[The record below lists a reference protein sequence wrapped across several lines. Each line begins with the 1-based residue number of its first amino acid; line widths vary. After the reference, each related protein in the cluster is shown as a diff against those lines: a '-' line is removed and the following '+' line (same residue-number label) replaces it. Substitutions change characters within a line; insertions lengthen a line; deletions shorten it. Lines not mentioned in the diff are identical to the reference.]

1 MSQNDPFLHKTVRA
15 EWWVLQSSPKGK
27 PVEHGPFP
35 NEDSA
40 YGVIEILRA
49 RALTIH
55 KFDVQ
60 YRETEVDIDPILA
73 LAVDQ
78 IAKRIEGWIDEHMI
92 QNKKRRNTPY
102 LAEGTIRRSLQT
114 LANKVKETFALNL
127 ENPHASS
134 ETHQRR

>member
-1 MSQNDPFLHKTVRA
+1 MSQSDPFLHKTVRA

-49 RALTIH
+49 RALVIH

-60 YRETEVDIDPILA
+60 YREVEVDIDPILA
-73 LAVDQ
+73 LAVEQ
-78 IAKRIEGWIDEHMI
+78 IAKRVEGWIDENMI
-92 QNKKRRNTPY
+92 QNKKRRNSPY

-114 LANKVKETFALNL
+114 LAKHVRETFALNL
-127 ENPHASS
+127 ENPNDSD
-134 ETHQRR
+134 ETHRRR

>member
-1 MSQNDPFLHKTVRA
+1 MLQSDPFLHKTVRA
-15 EWWVLQSSPKGK
+15 EWWVLHSSPKGK

-49 RALTIH
+49 RALTTH

-60 YRETEVDIDPILA
+60 YREVEVDIDPILK
-73 LAVDQ
+73 LAIES
-78 IAKRIEGWIDEHMI
+78 IATRIEGWIDEHMI

>member
-1 MSQNDPFLHKTVRA
+1 M
-15 EWWVLQSSPKGK
+15 LQSSPKGK
-27 PVEHGPFP
+27 PVEHGPFS
-35 NEDSA
+35 NEDTA

-49 RALTIH
+49 RALVIH

-114 LANKVKETFALNL
+114 LANKVKETFAFNL
-127 ENPHASS
+127 ENPHDSS

>member
-1 MSQNDPFLHKTVRA
+1 MLQSDPFLHKTVRA

-35 NEDSA
+35 NEASA

-60 YRETEVDIDPILA
+60 YRETEVDIDPILK
-73 LAVDQ
+73 LAVES
-78 IAKRIEGWIDEHMI
+78 IVKRIEGWIDENMI

-114 LANKVKETFALNL
+114 LANHVKQTFALNL
-127 ENPHASS
+127 EIPNDSS
-134 ETHQRR
+134 ETSQRR

>member
-1 MSQNDPFLHKTVRA
+1 MSQSDPFLHKTIRA

-27 PVEHGPFP
+27 PIEHGPFP
-35 NEDSA
+35 NENSA

-49 RALTIH
+49 RALSTH

-60 YRETEVDIDPILA
+60 YRETVVDIDPILK
-73 LAVDQ
+73 LAVES
-78 IAKRIEGWIDEHMI
+78 IAKRIEGWIDENMI
-92 QNKKRRNTPY
+92 QNKKRRHTPY

-127 ENPHASS
+127 ENPNDSS